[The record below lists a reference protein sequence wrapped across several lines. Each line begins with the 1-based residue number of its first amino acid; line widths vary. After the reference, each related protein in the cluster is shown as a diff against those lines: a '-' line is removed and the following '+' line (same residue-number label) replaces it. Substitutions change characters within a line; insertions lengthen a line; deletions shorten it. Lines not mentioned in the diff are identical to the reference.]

1 MGSLTICNSASCRL
15 AFCLL
20 RRNAALRLCRL
31 GRRCKV
37 SLMTK
42 LLALWSGDLA
52 LNEAFWTWTVTV
64 GLLVNIATSI
74 LFLVLI
80 LQEQS
85 LGAVLV
91 GYGLS
96 VPYNIVAT
104 VGVWRSATRYGGPS
118 LYANLARIV
127 TVTLMA
133 GLTLT

>member
-1 MGSLTICNSASCRL
+1 
-15 AFCLL
+15 
-20 RRNAALRLCRL
+20 
-31 GRRCKV
+31 
-37 SLMTK
+37 MTK

-80 LQEQS
+80 LHDQP
-85 LGAVLV
+85 LAAVLV

-104 VGVWRSATRYGGPS
+104 VGVWRSAARYGGPS
-118 LYANLARIV
+118 LHANLARIASV
-127 TVTLMA
+127 LLMA
-133 GLTLT
+133 ALTLT